1 MEGESLFLQHYL
13 LILSEG
19 NAEAWA
25 VPELLRQKK

>member
-1 MEGESLFLQHYL
+1 MEGESLLLQHYL

-25 VPELLRQKK
+25 VSELLRKKK